1 MPADL
6 CTEED
11 ISRMVYTFYDRIR
24 DDSVLGPVFNRHID
38 DWDTHLVKM
47 VDFWSSL
54 LRRTGRF
61 EGAPMPRH
69 IALPD
74 LDAELFR
81 RWLAL
86 FAESLADHPNQ
97 AMAAQAQEMA
107 GRIAQR
113 LWLGYQMGN
122 FPDREP
128 TLLSA

>member
-1 MPADL
+1 M
-6 CTEED
+6 
-11 ISRMVYTFYDRIR
+11 
-24 DDSVLGPVFNRHID
+24 
-38 DWDTHLVKM
+38 KM

-61 EGAPMPRH
+61 EGAPMPKH

-74 LDAELFR
+74 LDADLFK
-81 RWLAL
+81 RWLSL
-86 FAESLADHPNQ
+86 FAESLTEHPNQ
-97 AMAAQAQEMA
+97 VMAAQANEMA
-107 GRIAQR
+107 ARIAQR